1 MKESAVVAIPASS
14 ILGEKFARLSRH
26 KTHATSSGTT
36 VIPGRENK
44 FVKIKF
50 FKTWLRS
57 SD

>member
-44 FVKIKF
+44 FVK
-50 FKTWLRS
+50 
-57 SD
+57 